1 MVTHRT
7 KMRRSAA
14 LTAALLLGLV
24 PARAVA
30 GEPTPNEEAPL
41 SAKPL
46 PPEEPR
52 VHHAPISTA
61 QRHEPLAIEARI
73 DHPEGVRWVGVVY
86 RSARGK
92 WGSIPFQRGADA
104 YTAVIPAEDVD
115 VPGLSYTIELEQT
128 DGKRVAVFA
137 SRSAPFPVHVIEDR
151 TDARERAALARLS
164 GRRSV
169 ATATAEYV
177 RFGTT
182 TGKAPIPC
190 AANQKTCKAGE
201 LKTPVV
207 DDQYWGVELGYTY
220 RPLRTVAEFSIR
232 GGVLRG
238 TSLVSTKTLDEAKYK
253 VGANYGAPSIRLRIA
268 DAWHI
273 EGELVASI
281 TEVGF
286 SIGFGSALLIGDPYG
301 SKLTL
306 GFETIGISGEYFG
319 TRFYSRVDIA
329 ATQRVHVSPI
339 IEVTDMPHAD
349 TFGVRLLGDVWVD
362 IVKGLSLSARG
373 GYQARRSTSGG
384 PSVGGTLA
392 VAF

>member
-1 MVTHRT
+1 MVTLET
-7 KMRRSAA
+7 KMRRIPA
-14 LTAALLLGLV
+14 LLAALLIGLAT
-24 PARAVA
+24 ARA
-30 GEPTPNEEAPL
+30 
-41 SAKPL
+41 SAD
-46 PPEEPR
+46 EPR

-61 QRHEPLAIEARI
+61 QHREPLAIEATLER
-73 DHPEGVRWVGVVY
+73 PEAVRWFGVVY

-92 WGSIPFQRGADA
+92 WGSIPFQRGAA
-104 YTAVIPAEDVD
+104 SYTAVIPAEDVEA
-115 VPGLSYTIELEQT
+115 PGLSYTIELEQT

-137 SRSAPFPVHVIEDR
+137 SRAEPFPIHVIEDR
-151 TDARERAALARLS
+151 MDARERAALKRHS

-177 RFGTT
+177 RFGKT
-182 TGKAPIPC
+182 TGKAKIPC
-190 AANQKTCKAGE
+190 APRQTICKAGVLTLPAVE
-201 LKTPVV
+201 
-207 DDQYWGVELGYTY
+207 DQYWGVELGYTY

-238 TSLVSTKTLDEAKYK
+238 ASLVETATLDESKYK
-253 VGANYGAPSIRLRIA
+253 VGANYGAPRIRLRIA

-306 GFETIGISGEYFG
+306 GFETIGVTGEYFG
-319 TRFYSRVDIA
+319 TRIFSRVDIA
-329 ATQRVHVSPI
+329 AHQRVHIGPI

-349 TFGVRLLGDVWVD
+349 AFGVRLLGDVWID
-362 IVKGLSLSARG
+362 LVKGLSLSVRG
-373 GYQARRSTSGG
+373 GYQARRATSGG
-384 PSVGGTLA
+384 PSVGGSFS